1 MTPSRWS
8 TVLHRVTTEGPY
20 INERMSVLVL
30 TVVVVA
36 GISAVAYAD
45 KSVASVSLAPLY
57 FLPLAL
63 SALVHPLRVSL
74 ALSIVCLVLHDLV
87 GPMRDLGTHHLM
99 RRDATTLI
107 GYVFVVAIV
116 NQLGGQRRRLAEFA
130 ERQRDELANE
140 IQLAAEVQQGILPRS
155 IPRVPGFDFAARMYP
170 AKTVAGDYYG
180 FIELPAGEIAVV
192 IADVSGKGV
201 AAGLLMPS
209 IEVALRM
216 DTARFPSPS
225 DLLQTFNNVVC
236 QITGGHRFIS
246 LFYGKLYPQS
256 QSLEYSNAGHN
267 PPLVI
272 RAGTDPSPLDKGG
285 PVLGVLPNSHYESE
299 KISLRQGDVL
309 VLYTD
314 GAVEAENPAGQQY
327 SAERLSRTV
336 SLHLHQSA
344 SELVETIYASVI
356 QFRKTTSLADDLT
369 LVLLKKL

>member
-8 TVLHRVTTEGPY
+8 TILRRVTTEGPY

-30 TVVVVA
+30 TIVLVA
-36 GISAVAYAD
+36 GISAVAFAD
-45 KSVASVSLAPLY
+45 KSVASFSLAPLY

-63 SALVHPLRVSL
+63 SALVHPLRISL
-74 ALSIVCLVLHDLV
+74 ALSIVCLVLHDFV
-87 GPMRDLGTHHLM
+87 GPIRDLGTRHLTK
-99 RRDATTLI
+99 DATTLL
-107 GYVFVVAIV
+107 GYVFVVVVV
-116 NQLGGQRRRLAEFA
+116 NQLGTQRQRLADLAARE
-130 ERQRDELANE
+130 RDELASE
-140 IQLAAEVQQGILPRS
+140 IHLAAEVQQSILPCS
-155 IPRVPGFDFAARMYP
+155 VPTVPGFDCAARMYP

-216 DTARFPSPS
+216 DAARSPSTS

-236 QITGGHRFIS
+236 RITSGRRFIS
-246 LFYGKLYPQS
+246 MFYGKLSPQS
-256 QSLEYSNAGHN
+256 HSLEYTNAGHN

-285 PVLGVLPNSHYESE
+285 PVLGVLPNSRYESA

-327 SAERLSRTV
+327 SAERLSGTV

-369 LVLLKKL
+369 LVVLKKL